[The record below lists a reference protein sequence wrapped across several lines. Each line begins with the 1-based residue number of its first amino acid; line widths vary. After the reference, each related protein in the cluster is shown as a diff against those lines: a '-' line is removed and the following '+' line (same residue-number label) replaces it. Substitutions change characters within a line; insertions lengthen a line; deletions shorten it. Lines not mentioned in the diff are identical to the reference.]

1 MNSKKSRYP
10 NLAALFQNCLDRGCT
25 PEQLQDFIDRAR
37 RQHKDNPEMLRIID
51 DLEVRYITS
60 LEGVIEHE

>member
-1 MNSKKSRYP
+1 MKRQNTRE
-10 NLAALFQNCLDRGCT
+10 ALKAVLRNCLDRGCT
-25 PEQLQDFIDRAR
+25 YTQLQSFIDRAR
-37 RQHKDNPEMLRIID
+37 LYNIDRSDMLALID